1 MWRNSA
7 GIVLCFQKLSSSVVS
22 GSLLRTTCG
31 KTVPLLYEKITEP
44 FNKFVKPVEV
54 LFVKRSSFSG
64 FMVSIAKDVGNL
76 CHLCSGYKIYD
87 TSLRLPLS
95 ACKVI

>member
-44 FNKFVKPVEV
+44 FNNFVKPVEV

-64 FMVSIAKDVGNL
+64 FMVSIAIKRRRYI
-76 CHLCSGYKIYD
+76 C
-87 TSLRLPLS
+87 
-95 ACKVI
+95 VICAVALKFMTAV